1 MTMDKVYTNV
11 FLTAEWKYLA
21 MVNYIIDPKILLPYL
36 PAGTELDKWNGNSF
50 VSLVGFRFENTKIKG
65 ISIPFHTNFEEINL
79 RFYVK
84 RKSEGQWRRGVVF
97 IKEIVPKKMIAF
109 IANNLYNEKYI
120 VLKTKSELK
129 FENSSPSQIKYLW
142 KVNNNWNYICISL
155 DKEKKEL
162 LTESQEEFISENYW
176 GYSTG
181 NGITTEYRVEHPR
194 WKYWNSVHTEI
205 EVDTEILYE
214 SEFIETL
221 SSKPHSAFLAEG
233 SEVTVSHGKRI

>member
-1 MTMDKVYTNV
+1 MTTDKVYANV

-21 MVNYIIDPKILLPYL
+21 LVNYLVDPKILVPYL
-36 PAGTELDKWNGNSF
+36 PNGTELDKYNGNHF
-50 VSLVGFRFENTKIKG
+50 VSLVGFRFLNTRLKG
-65 ISIPFHTNFEEINL
+65 IPIPFHTNFEEINL

-84 RKSEGQWRRGVVF
+84 RKSGGQWRRGVVF

-142 KVNNNWNYICISL
+142 KVNNNWNYIYISL

-162 LTESQEEFISENYW
+162 LADSEQQFISEHYW
-176 GYSTG
+176 GYSCG
-181 NGITTEYRVEHPR
+181 NGVTTEYRVEHPK
-194 WKYWNSVHTEI
+194 WNYWDSINTEI
-205 EVDTEILYE
+205 KVDTAKLYGSEFAEIL
-214 SEFIETL
+214 SC
-221 SSKPHSAFLAEG
+221 KPHSAFLAEG
-233 SEVTVSHGKRI
+233 SEITVSHGQQI